1 MSRVYFIKDTTIGTM
16 ARPRGGDWLLDD
28 LSALKRMGLD
38 VLVCLM
44 EEEELQELDLQE
56 EAKACQN
63 MGIEFIHFPISDFGL
78 PADESAAQKL
88 VLQLKAL
95 VEEGKKVAVHC
106 RMGIGRSSTIAAATL
121 IALGNHTTK
130 TAFEGI
136 QKARGL
142 RVPDTEQ
149 QIEWVERFEKRWYQS

>member
-28 LSALKRMGLD
+28 LASLKRMNLD

-44 EEEELQELDLQE
+44 EEEELHELGLEDE
-56 EAKACQN
+56 SNICDE
-63 MGIEFIHFPISDFGL
+63 MGIDFIHFPISDFGL
-78 PADESAAQKL
+78 PADENAARKL
-88 VLQLKAL
+88 VLQLKGL
-95 VEEGKKVAVHC
+95 VEQGKKVAVHC

-121 IALGNHTTK
+121 VALGNHRTK

-136 QKARGL
+136 QKVRGL

-149 QIEWVERFEKRWYQS
+149 QIEWVERFEKRSYQS